1 MYQSSPNIILATYLI
16 LPPPDQII
24 CARPAAS
31 SKRMIDVITFKAT
44 ECAQKILTWGQATNP
59 MNMAVS

>member
-31 SKRMIDVITFKAT
+31 SKRIDVVTFKAT
-44 ECAQKILTWGQATNP
+44 ECAQQILAWGQATNL